1 MTDTRNEC
9 RIARRA
15 VNQGARPA
23 NLAGYA
29 VEKPTTLP
37 NARDSL
43 LKCQTKT
50 QISTF
55 NTRTLTAIHQFGE
68 LAACAERHQQDIICI
83 QEHRFHHDDVN
94 LKHHNMGKGYIL
106 VTSSATKN
114 STNATI
120 GGVGIL
126 LSSKAA
132 KSLNNIETI
141 SSRIMIATFN
151 GNPQTTVIC
160 CYSPTNTAEE
170 EEVEDFYGELTSLV
184 RQVPKHNVLIIG
196 GDFNAKVG
204 KEEGFSFAYH
214 TTTNRNGYYLTDLL
228 NENNLTCLNTRF
240 QKSQSKTW
248 TFTYPN
254 EHKAQLD

>member
-1 MTDTRNEC
+1 
-9 RIARRA
+9 
-15 VNQGARPA
+15 
-23 NLAGYA
+23 
-29 VEKPTTLP
+29 
-37 NARDSL
+37 
-43 LKCQTKT
+43 
-50 QISTF
+50 
-55 NTRTLTAIHQFGE
+55 
-68 LAACAERHQQDIICI
+68 
-83 QEHRFHHDDVN
+83 
-94 LKHHNMGKGYIL
+94 MGKGYIL
-106 VTSSATKN
+106 ITSSATKN

-141 SSRIMIATFN
+141 SSRIMVATFN

-160 CYSPTNTAEE
+160 CYSPTNSAEE

-214 TTTNRNGYYLTDLL
+214 ETTNRNGYYLTDLL

-240 QKSQSKTW
+240 
-248 TFTYPN
+248 
-254 EHKAQLD
+254 